1 MSTRSTATRRAALA
15 AALAFAA
22 PFAAAPAMAQDFPVQ
37 GKPISIIGGF
47 PNGSGTD
54 IYSRK
59 LAEPLG
65 RALGATVVVDNRVGA
80 GGNIAM
86 EHVAKATPDGHTIL
100 FGTSAMLAINP
111 SLYARM
117 PVDTMKDLAP
127 VVALADVPNA
137 LTVAP
142 ERRPNLT
149 DCRAVIAAAKAA
161 PGRLNYASTGNGAST
176 HLAGAQFAAAAGI
189 EMTHVPYRGGPFA
202 MTALLGGEVDIFM
215 HQTPAL
221 VGPYRQGQ
229 VKLLGV
235 TSRGRLAGFP
245 DVPPMADACGLPGFE
260 TTTWYLL
267 AVPAA
272 TPQPVVARLAAEVR
286 KVIDQPDF
294 VAWINEQGMT
304 PMTQGPAESRALLEA
319 DLPKWAEV
327 VRRSGARVD

>member
-1 MSTRSTATRRAALA
+1 MTVHLTAPHRAALLA
-15 AALAFAA
+15 AAFVLAVPLAA
-22 PFAAAPAMAQDFPVQ
+22 NAQTFPVS
-37 GKPISIIGGF
+37 GKPITIVGGF

-59 LAEPLG
+59 LAEPLS

-86 EHVAKATPDGHTIL
+86 EQVATAAPDGHTIL
-100 FGTSAMLAINP
+100 MGTSAMLAINP
-111 SLYARM
+111 ALYAEM
-117 PVDTMKDLAP
+117 PIDTMRDFAP
-127 VVALADVPNA
+127 VIALADVPNA
-137 LTVAP
+137 LSVAP
-142 ERRPNLT
+142 DRRPQFT

-202 MTALLGGEVDIFM
+202 MTALLAGEVDIFM

-221 VGPYRQGQ
+221 VGPSRQGQ

-235 TSRGRLAGFP
+235 TSRGRVAGFP
-245 DVPPMADACGLPGFE
+245 DVPPMAEACGLHGFE

-272 TPQPVVARLAAEVR
+272 TPAAIVGRLASEVR
-286 KVIDQPDF
+286 KIIDEPSF
-294 VAWINEQGMT
+294 VAWVQEQGMA
-304 PMTQGPAESRALLEA
+304 PMREGPAEARALLAA